1 MGTPQYCVYNQ
12 TSECFLSL
20 GVTHGDSTLEHIK
33 GLMAGRAPRYDEG
46 KWVLHPKGV
55 HFFRLFST
63 RDLVFLDDQ
72 HRVIGVIDSFP
83 PFQFAPIGPDVAS
96 VLALPVR
103 TIDSS
108 QTQRGNQLVIC
119 VAEEL
124 EFRLRSMPDLDK
136 YDLTEGLLAPEDFQG
151 QKKWATHSSAPDRR
165 TARRKRWP
173 RLVAYDSAGG
183 ALEVHGVKDMS
194 ASGLYLMTEERWP
207 LGTRV
212 TMTLQRTDG
221 LEDNPR
227 KNTITVQL
235 RVIRWGADG
244 VGLSFTQS
252 ESEELPVMALS
263 TAQ

>member
-1 MGTPQYCVYNQ
+1 MGNPQYCVYNQ

-33 GLMAGRAPRYDEG
+33 GLLAGRTPRYDEG
-46 KWVLHPKGV
+46 KWVLHPKGI
-55 HFFRLFST
+55 HFFRLFSS
-63 RDLVFLDDQ
+63 RDLVFLDDK
-72 HRVIGVIDSFP
+72 HRVIGLIDSFP
-83 PFQFAPIGPDVAS
+83 PLQFAPVGPEVAS
-96 VLALPVR
+96 VLVLPVR

-124 EFRLRSMPDLDK
+124 EFRLRSMPDLDRF
-136 YDLTEGLLAPEDFQG
+136 DVTAALLAPDDLHA

-173 RLVAYDSAGG
+173 RLVAYDSAGEV
-183 ALEVHGVKDMS
+183 LEVHGVKDMS
-194 ASGLYLMTEERWP
+194 ASGLYLMTEDRWP
-207 LGTRV
+207 LGARV

-227 KNTITVQL
+227 KNTIAAQM
-235 RVIRWGADG
+235 RVVRWGADG
-244 VGLSFTQS
+244 VGLAFMQS
-252 ESEELPVMALS
+252 ESDELPLMALT